1 MATQKIKNQI
11 EARERLL
18 KGLHGFKALEDICG
32 QYGNDPFTT
41 ETLGSSIIE
50 HLMDIL
56 EAIVYELCECMADPE
71 GT

>member
-1 MATQKIKNQI
+1 MATQRIKNQI

-50 HLMDIL
+50 H
-56 EAIVYELCECMADPE
+56 
-71 GT
+71 